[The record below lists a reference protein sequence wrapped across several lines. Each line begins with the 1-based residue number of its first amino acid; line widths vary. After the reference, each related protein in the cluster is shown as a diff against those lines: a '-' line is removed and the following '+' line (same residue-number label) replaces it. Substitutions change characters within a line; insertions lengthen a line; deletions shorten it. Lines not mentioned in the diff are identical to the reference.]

1 MRNIFCLV
9 VLKSPSAISLDNP
22 VINPKGVVIDFINKE
37 TKIAIII
44 IETKDIIIIALTTLT
59 LSFSISCLVI
69 DTPKTQGR

>member
-1 MRNIFCLV
+1 MYFCLV

-59 LSFSISCLVI
+59 LSFLSLV
-69 DTPKTQGR
+69 